1 MFKTKMKTCE
11 RCRLTGLDPDELS
24 LNSKGEMWC
33 NICWEQI
40 ADLRNRKEKE
50 YEVQGREQVDEMLRE
65 NIKIQ
70 SKNQIE

>member
-1 MFKTKMKTCE
+1 MEMKTCE

-24 LNSKGEMWC
+24 PNSKGEMWC

-50 YEVQGREQVDEMLRE
+50 YPKSNIEPDTFRLRPE
-65 NIKIQ
+65 ELA
-70 SKNQIE
+70 SLEAARRFYL